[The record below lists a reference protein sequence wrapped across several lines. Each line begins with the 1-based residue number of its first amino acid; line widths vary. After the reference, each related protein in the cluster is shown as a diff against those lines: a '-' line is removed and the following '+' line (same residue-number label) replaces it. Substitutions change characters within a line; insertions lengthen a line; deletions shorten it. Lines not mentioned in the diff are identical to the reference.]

1 MCVEDKIHHCRA
13 EFNFF
18 LKYSS
23 LLFRC
28 IFSFVILILAESAKY
43 QVKRLFTTKKEV
55 SHKRGPHNLIVPPR
69 NPIFQKSFER

>member
-55 SHKRGPHNLIVPPR
+55 RIL
-69 NPIFQKSFER
+69 FYKSDYHISSSSLLSLASSN